1 MTINDFLT
9 LNKDQTKSSLS
20 LFDIELLLAF
30 RLGKSR
36 SFVRAFEDSEIS
48 DNVLAQLKNDIQKLA
63 DGYPL
68 AYLLGEKDFWDMT
81 LKVTEDTLIPR
92 SDTETLIEVAI
103 QLLPAN
109 FSGNLIDLGTGSGA
123 IAIAMS
129 RVFPQASIWA
139 SDFSERALAVAEENA
154 QNWQKTPITFLRSNW
169 LTPLDNTVI
178 PAFDVIVSNPPYIE
192 ENDYHL
198 HDLKYEPINALTAPD
213 NGLADIKTIIA
224 QAPKYLQNDGLLMLE
239 HGYNQGQAVRELFA
253 KADWHNVKTY
263 QDLGGNERITVAQ
276 KKEY

>member
-9 LNKDQTKSSLS
+9 LIKDQTESSLS
-20 LFDIELLLAF
+20 LLDIELLLAF
-30 RLGKSR
+30 RLKKSR
-36 SFVRAFEDSEIS
+36 SFVRAFEDSKIS
-48 DNVLAQLKNDIQKLA
+48 DNVLAQLKKDIQKLA

-103 QLLPAN
+103 RLLPDN

-129 RVFPQASIWA
+129 RVFPKANIWA
-139 SDFSERALAVAEENA
+139 SDFSEKALAVAEENA
-154 QNWQKTPITFLRSNW
+154 QNWQKTPITFLRSDW

-178 PAFDVIVSNPPYIE
+178 PAFDVIVGNPPYIE
-192 ENDYHL
+192 ENDEHL
-198 HDLKYEPINALTAPD
+198 SNLVHEPITALTASD
-213 NGLADIKTIIA
+213 KGLADIKTIIS
-224 QAPKYLQNDGLLMLE
+224 QAPKYLQNDGILMLE
-239 HGYNQGQAVRELFA
+239 HGYNQGKAVRNLFA
-253 KADWHNVKTY
+253 KTDWYNIKTY
-263 QDLGGNERITVAQ
+263 QDLGGNERVTIAQ
-276 KKEY
+276 KKNH

>member
-9 LNKDQTKSSLS
+9 FVKNQTESSLS
-20 LFDIELLLAF
+20 LFDIEFLLAF

-36 SFVRAFEDSEIS
+36 SFVRAFEDSKIS
-48 DNVLAQLKNDIQKLA
+48 DNVLAQLKKDIQKLA

-92 SDTETLIEVAI
+92 SDTETLIEVAT

-109 FSGNLIDLGTGSGA
+109 FSGKLMDLGTGSGA

-129 RVFPQASIWA
+129 RVFPKANIWA
-139 SDFSERALAVAEENA
+139 SDFSEKALAVAKENA

-192 ENDYHL
+192 ENDCHL

-224 QAPKYLQNDGLLMLE
+224 QAPKYLQNDGILMLE
-239 HGYNQGQAVRELFA
+239 HGYDQGQAVRNLLS
-253 KADWHNVKTY
+253 KIDWYNMKTY
-263 QDLGGNERITVAQ
+263 QDLGGNDRVTIAQ
-276 KKEY
+276 KKKY

>member
-1 MTINDFLT
+1 MTISDFLT
-9 LNKDQTKSSLS
+9 FVKNQTESSLS

-36 SFVRAFEDSEIS
+36 SFVRAFEDNKIS
-48 DNVLAQLKNDIQKLA
+48 DNVLAQLKKDIQKLV

-109 FSGNLIDLGTGSGA
+109 FSGKLMDLGTGSGA

-129 RVFPQASIWA
+129 RVFPKANIWA
-139 SDFSERALAVAEENA
+139 SDFSEKALAVAQENA
-154 QNWQKTPITFLRSNW
+154 QNWQKTPITFLRSDW
-169 LTPLDNTVI
+169 LTALDNTVI
-178 PAFDVIVSNPPYIE
+178 PAFYVIVSNPPYIE
-192 ENDYHL
+192 ENDCHL

-213 NGLADIKTIIA
+213 NGLADIKTIIT
-224 QAPKYLQNDGLLMLE
+224 QAPKYLQNDGILMLE
-239 HGYNQGQAVRELFA
+239 HGYDQGQAVRNLLS
-253 KADWHNVKTY
+253 KTDWYNMKTY
-263 QDLGGNERITVAQ
+263 QDLGGNDRVTIAQ
-276 KKEY
+276 KKKY